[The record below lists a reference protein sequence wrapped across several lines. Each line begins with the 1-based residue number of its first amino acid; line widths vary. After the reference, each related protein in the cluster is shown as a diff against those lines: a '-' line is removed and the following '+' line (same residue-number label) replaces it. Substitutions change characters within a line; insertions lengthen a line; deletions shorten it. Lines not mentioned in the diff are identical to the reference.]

1 MWCRIL
7 NGPLT
12 FLCCLML
19 AVHFLEAIVPKATT
33 PHCGGLKAP
42 PKVRGDVTRAV
53 RVNTRCVALTRVSA
67 VWSYYPAGPAI
78 A

>member
-53 RVNTRCVALTRVSA
+53 PYV
-67 VWSYYPAGPAI
+67 
-78 A
+78 

>member
-1 MWCRIL
+1 
-7 NGPLT
+7 
-12 FLCCLML
+12 ML

-53 RVNTRCVALTRVSA
+53 RVNKMRCLDPRVRCVELLSRWPCDCVELIYTN
-67 VWSYYPAGPAI
+67 
-78 A
+78 